1 MTALLKDD
9 YYITPEQYLVA
20 ERISEVKHEY
30 VAGKVYAMAGTSAA
44 HDRIG
49 NNIIAELRNLLRGKR
64 CEVFSSNLRVRIRLP
79 GRTEFY
85 YYPDALVDCSRLP
98 NSAIYAESPTV
109 IFEVMSPDTERVDQG
124 EKLANYRTLP
134 SLRVYVLL
142 NQNNPAVTVYRLAD
156 GEWQME
162 FYGSID
168 AVVELPE
175 IESRLA
181 LAEIYDRVLGELPA
195 G

>member
-44 HDRIG
+44 HDRMAS
-49 NNIIAELRNLLRGKR
+49 NIIRHLGNRLSGKR

-79 GRTEFY
+79 GRAEFY

-98 NSAIYAESPTV
+98 NDAIYAESPTV
-109 IFEVMSPDTERVDQG
+109 IFEVMSPASERVDQG

-134 SLRVYVLL
+134 SLRVYVLM
-142 NQNNPAVTVYRLAD
+142 NQNNPAVTVYRRAED
-156 GEWQME
+156 VWEME

-168 AVVELPE
+168 AVIELPE
-175 IESRLA
+175 IESRLT
-181 LAEIYDRVLGELPA
+181 LAEIYDRVLGQLPT